1 MKQENGK
8 ASEPG
13 KAKRRTLD
21 ALGLL
26 ALLLFNFAVLAGFGW
41 TALRVLRTNWALAQ
55 EPSCGI
61 VLERLKRPLD
71 GG

>member
-1 MKQENGK
+1 VKQENGK

-41 TALRVLRTNWALAQ
+41 TALRVFRT
-55 EPSCGI
+55 I
-61 VLERLKRPLD
+61 
-71 GG
+71 